1 MPLEPGLY
9 VTATPIGNLK
19 DVTLRALEV
28 LGEADAIACEDT
40 RTTVR
45 LLSAH
50 GLKTPLVPYHDHNAE
65 AARPKLLAR
74 IAAGEAVALVSDAGT
89 PLISDPG
96 YKLVREAR
104 ERGFKVVAIP
114 GASALTAALSI
125 AGTPTDRVLFAGFPP
140 ARAGARAA
148 FFKELA
154 GLQAT
159 LVFYEGPSRLG
170 ASLAAMA
177 AAFGDRRAVVAR
189 ELTKMYEETV
199 GGALSELAARYAEA
213 PPKGE
218 IVVLVE
224 PPAENAGAV
233 DLDAAL
239 RAAMA
244 EMSLKDAAAAAAE
257 AAGVPRRTA
266 YARALQLKGGV

>member
-19 DVTLRALEV
+19 DVTFRALEV

-40 RTTVR
+40 RTTAR

-50 GLKTPLVPYHDHNAE
+50 GLKTTLVPYHDHNAE

-154 GLQAT
+154 GVQAT

>member
-154 GLQAT
+154 GVQAT

>member
-40 RTTVR
+40 RTTAR

-154 GLQAT
+154 GVQAT